1 MSKIAKLF
9 FVSLLV
15 VAYSAIA
22 FAQSTTTG
30 SIGGVVTN
38 PNKEVVP
45 GASVTAKNIGTNKED
60 TATTDDSGRF
70 KVAGLQ
76 PGLYSVTI
84 NSTGFSPMTQENVVV
99 EIGRETNLEV
109 ALSVGPVTGTVDVS
123 AEAPVINT
131 SQQDFS
137 TNLNQTSINELPVN
151 GRRWSNFAIL
161 TPGAVPDGNF
171 GLISFRGISGLLN
184 NSTVDGGDNNQG
196 FFSEERG
203 RTRSAYSISQAA
215 IREFQVNTSNF
226 AAEYGR
232 SAGGVINAITK
243 SGTNEF
249 HGSAFF
255 YDRNNAWGARNPNTF
270 ISRLVNGVSTR
281 EAFKPKDV
289 RYQFGG
295 TIGGPVVKDK
305 VFFFFSYDEQ
315 RRNFPGVA
323 VFSTPGY
330 LNTVNRTTLTGRGLS
345 NAQIDAALQ
354 FINDQTGEVPRRG
367 DQRLFLPK
375 IDWQINSNHQFSAT
389 YNRLRWNSPAGV
401 QTGATVTRDRA
412 GFGDDF
418 VEVDSLNMRL
428 SSTLSSQ
435 LINEFRFQWADELN
449 AQFAQNPLPGQPTT
463 ANGFSPQVALTNG
476 ITFGKATS
484 LDRVALPDERRF
496 QFADSLT
503 YTTGNH
509 TFKFGTDINHVRD
522 IDDNL
527 FTGAGSYTYSNIN
540 DFIVDYTNF
549 TTNGSLRAIALA
561 NFANNPAN
569 TNLNG
574 RCATAIAAPNAAQT
588 RFAGRCYTSNYA
600 QGFGQPRFEL
610 TTTDIAFFAQD
621 DWRATPRLTLNLG
634 LRWDYEK
641 FPEPFLVNPALPQTA
656 NRPSDKNNFGPRMG
670 FAWDASGDGK
680 TSLRGGYGIY
690 YGRINGTI
698 IINSL
703 INTGL
708 STGQAVSSVPTVC
721 TTALCGNGNAN
732 NPNGNP
738 AAPIF
743 PNILATAP
751 AGTAAV
757 NYFRDGFQNPLIHQG
772 DVILEREVARNTV
785 VSASYLFSFGKHLT
799 TFVDTN
805 IAPPTAQ
812 GRVRIVDGPFAGNT
826 WVFPYYRAVSANQQR
841 PNPAFGNILEIRDSV
856 STKYHAL
863 VLQANRRLTRG
874 LQFQSSY
881 TLSRAQD
888 DGGSQSSATFTPGF
902 SALFDPLDPSGDD
915 GLSPF
920 DRRHKFVAS
929 VVYNTNFQGLG
940 DTGKAI
946 LNNWTIA
953 PIVNMF
959 SGFRYTAVT
968 NAFTPPAGVATANT
982 FGTGQSGS
990 INGSNGSLRF
1000 GLTPNNA
1007 FHTPSI
1013 KYVDLRLSRR
1023 FKVTEGSKI
1032 EFLAEG
1038 FNIFN
1043 RTQVTGV
1050 NNRMYVLSAS
1060 GTEVIGTFDPTFGTP
1075 SDLSNGFFFRER
1087 QIQLAVRFE
1096 F

>member
-1 MSKIAKLF
+1 MAKIVKGCFVCLF
-9 FVSLLV
+9 VLALSTV
-15 VAYSAIA
+15 A

-30 SIGGVVTN
+30 SIGGVVSN
-38 PNKEVVP
+38 PNKEVVS
-45 GASVTAKNIGTNKED
+45 GAAVTVKNIGTNQESS
-60 TATTDDSGRF
+60 ATTDDSGRF
-70 KVAGLQ
+70 KVANLQ
-76 PGLYSVTI
+76 PGNYAVTV
-84 NSTGFSPMTQENVVV
+84 NSSGFSPSTMENVVV

-131 SQQDFS
+131 TQQDFS
-137 TNLNQTSINELPVN
+137 TNINQTSINELPVN

-161 TPGAVPDGNF
+161 TPTAVPDGNF

-184 NSTVDGGDNNQG
+184 NSTVDGGDNNQA

-203 RTRSAYSISQAA
+203 RTRAGYSISQGA

-226 AAEYGR
+226 SAEYGR

-249 HGSAFF
+249 HGSGFF
-255 YDRNNAWGARNPNTF
+255 YDRDNKWGARNPNSF
-270 ISRLVNGVSTR
+270 ITRLVNGVTTR
-281 EAFKPKDV
+281 EALKPKDV

-295 TIGGPVVKDK
+295 TLGGPIVKDK
-305 VFFFFSYDEQ
+305 LFFFFSYDEQ
-315 RRNFPGVA
+315 RRNFPGIA
-323 VFSTPGY
+323 LFSTPGY
-330 LNTVNRTTLTGRGLS
+330 LNTVSRTTLTARGVT
-345 NAQIDAALQ
+345 NAQVDAALQ

-375 IDWQINSNHQFSAT
+375 IDWQLNSKNQFTAT
-389 YNRLRWNSPAGV
+389 YNRLRWKSPAGV
-401 QTGATVTRDRA
+401 QTGATVTRDRT

-418 VEVDSLNMRL
+418 VEIDSLNLRL
-428 SSTLSSQ
+428 ASTLSSQ

-449 AQFAQNPLPGQPTT
+449 AQFAQTPLPGQPTT
-463 ANGFSPQVALTNG
+463 ANGFSPQITLTNG
-476 ITFGKATS
+476 ITIGKATS

-496 QFADSLT
+496 QFADTIT

-509 TFKFGTDINHVRD
+509 TFKFGTDINRVRD

-540 DFIVDYTNF
+540 DFIVDYTNWV
-549 TTNGSLRAIALA
+549 TNGALRAQGVAAPAGSLIGRCSTLLA
-561 NFANNPAN
+561 SPNQAN
-569 TNLNG
+569 TRL
-574 RCATAIAAPNAAQT
+574 
-588 RFAGRCYTSNYA
+588 AGKCFTSSYS
-600 QGFGQPRFEL
+600 QGFGQPRFEER
-610 TTTDIAFFAQD
+610 TVDWAFFAQN
-621 DWRATPRLTLNLG
+621 DWRVSPRLTLNLG
-634 LRWDYEK
+634 LRWDYEQ
-641 FPEPFLVNPALPQTA
+641 FPEPFLVNPALPQTG
-656 NRPSDKNNFGPRMG
+656 NRPADKNNFGPRLG
-670 FAWDASGDGK
+670 FATDLSGDGK
-680 TSLRGGYGIY
+680 TSLRGGYGMY

-708 STGQAVSSVPTVC
+708 STGQAVSSVAQGCPGNGTSTTCPTVPSI
-721 TTALCGNGNAN
+721 LL
-732 NPNGNP
+732 GNP

-743 PNILATAP
+743 PNILASAP
-751 AGTAAV
+751 PGSAAV

-772 DVILEREVARNTV
+772 DLVFEREVARNTV
-785 VSASYLFSFGKHLT
+785 VSASYLFSFGNHLT

-805 IAPPTAQ
+805 LTPPTA
-812 GRVRIVDGPFAGNT
+812 RRSVNVVDGPFAGQVWN
-826 WVFPYYRAVSANQQR
+826 FPYYAGSAR

-863 VLQANRRLTRG
+863 VLQANRRLTHG

-888 DGGSQSSATFTPGF
+888 NGGSQSSATFTPGF
-902 SALFDPLDPSGDD
+902 SALFDPFDPSADN

-929 VVYNTNFQGLG
+929 VVYNTNFTGLG

-946 LNNWTIA
+946 LNGWTIA
-953 PIVNMF
+953 PIVNMY

-968 NAFTPPAGVATANT
+968 NGFNPSAVFGANQVNN
-982 FGTGQSGS
+982 G

-1007 FHTPSI
+1007 FHAPSI
-1013 KYVDLRLSRR
+1013 KYVDLRISRR
-1023 FKVTEGSKI
+1023 FKITEGSKI

-1050 NNRMYVLSAS
+1050 NNRIYQLSAPNS
-1060 GTEVIGTFDPTFGTP
+1060 GPNAGTVIATFDPTFGTP

>member
-1 MSKIAKLF
+1 MAKIVRLT

-15 VAYSAIA
+15 LALSAVA

-30 SIGGVVTN
+30 SVGGVVTN

-45 GASVTAKNIGTNKED
+45 GATVTVKNVGTNKED
-60 TATTDDSGRF
+60 TATTDDTGRF
-70 KVAGLQ
+70 KVPNLK
-76 PGLYSVTI
+76 PGNYSVTV
-84 NSTGFSPMTQENVVV
+84 SSSGFSPSQMDNVVV
-99 EIGRETNLEV
+99 EIGRETTLEV

-131 SQQDFS
+131 TQQDFS

-161 TPGAVPDGNF
+161 TPGATPDGNF

-184 NSTVDGGDNNQG
+184 NSTVDGGDNNQA

-203 RTRSAYSISQAA
+203 RTRSAYSISQSA

-249 HGSAFF
+249 HGSGFF
-255 YDRNNAWGARNPNTF
+255 YDRNNKWGARNPGSF
-270 ISRLVNGVSTR
+270 ITRLVNGVSTR
-281 EAFKPKDV
+281 EALKPEDV

-295 TIGGPVVKDK
+295 TIGGPIVKDK
-305 VFFFFSYDEQ
+305 LFFFFSYDQQ

-323 VFSTPGY
+323 IFSTLNY
-330 LNTVNRTTLTGRGLS
+330 LSTVNTCTSTAPPCSTALFNASLKNPNRILTDDQINSSLNFLNSLTGE
-345 NAQIDAALQ
+345 
-354 FINDQTGEVPRRG
+354 TPRRG

-375 IDWQINSNHQFSAT
+375 IDWQINSNNQFSAT
-389 YNRLRWNSPAGV
+389 YNRLRWKSPAGV

-418 VEVDSLNMRL
+418 VEIDSLNLRL
-428 SSTLSSQ
+428 ASTISSK
-435 LINEFRFQWADELN
+435 LINEFRFQWADELDS
-449 AQFAQNPLPGQPTT
+449 AFAQPPLPGEPTT
-463 ANGFSPQVALTNG
+463 ANGFSPQVTLTNG
-476 ITFGKATS
+476 LTFGKANF

-509 TFKFGTDINHVRD
+509 TFKFGTDINRVRD
-522 IDDNL
+522 IDENL
-527 FTGAGSYTYSNIN
+527 FTGAGAYTYGNIN
-540 DFIVDYTNF
+540 DFILDYLNF
-549 TTNGSLRAIALA
+549 TSSGSL
-561 NFANNPAN
+561 
-569 TNLNG
+569 
-574 RCATAIAAPNAAQT
+574 ATAGKVCSTST
-588 RFAGRCYTSNYA
+588 RIVGKCYTANYQ
-600 QGFGQPRFEL
+600 QGFGPPRFQFR
-610 TTTDIAFFAQD
+610 TIDFAFFAQD
-621 DWRATPRLTLNLG
+621 DWRVTPRFTLNLG

-641 FPEPFLVNPALPQTA
+641 FPEPFLVNSTLPQTG
-656 NRPSDKNNFGPRMG
+656 NRPSDKNNFGPRIG
-670 FAWDASGDGK
+670 FAADLTGDGK

-708 STGQAVSSVPTVC
+708 TTGQAVSSVAATSS
-721 TTALCGNGNAN
+721 
-732 NPNGNP
+732 

-743 PNILATAP
+743 PNVLTSAP

-772 DVILEREVARNTV
+772 DLVFEREVARNTV
-785 VSASYLFSFGKHLT
+785 VSASYLFSFGNHLT

-805 IAPPTAQ
+805 LNPPTSQ
-812 GRVRIVDGPFAGNT
+812 GRVSILDGPLAGQT
-826 WVFPYYRAVSANQQR
+826 WAFPYYRGTR
-841 PNPAFGNILEIRDSV
+841 PNTNFGNILEIRDSI
-856 STKYHAL
+856 STKYNAL
-863 VLQANRRLTRG
+863 VLQANRRLTNG

-881 TLSRAQD
+881 TLSRSQD
-888 DGGSQSSATFTPGF
+888 NGGSQSSATFTPSF
-902 SALFDPLDPSGDD
+902 SSLFDPFDAQADSGY
-915 GLSPF
+915 STF

-929 VVYNTNFQGLG
+929 VVYNTNFKSLDGA
-940 DTGKAI
+940 GKAI
-946 LNNWTIA
+946 LNGWTIA

-959 SGFRYTAVT
+959 SGFRYTPQT
-968 NAFTPPAGVATANT
+968 NAFTTSAVFGASPAGGV
-982 FGTGQSGS
+982 
-990 INGSNGSLRF
+990 NGSNGSLRF
-1000 GLTPNNA
+1000 ALLPNNF
-1007 FHTPSI
+1007 FHAPSI
-1013 KYVDLRLSRR
+1013 KYVDLRVSRR
-1023 FKVTEGSKI
+1023 FTIKENAKL
-1032 EFLAEG
+1032 ELLAEG

-1050 NNRMYVLSAS
+1050 NNRMYVLSNQGGNIVA
-1060 GTEVIGTFDPTFGTP
+1060 TFDPTFGTP